1 MTFLETLHANRGG
14 LIRLKTQLYWY
25 ETKSWDDSAGRIC
38 LILDARPARQ
48 PHPPGV
54 NVVAT
59 VSGGRMDAEFLA
71 AQLMIDGSPQ
81 WVWIDK
87 QKAELLTNE

>member
-1 MTFLETLHANRGG
+1 MTFLETLHANCGG

-25 ETKSWDDSAGRIC
+25 ETKSWDDNPGRIC
-38 LILDARPARQ
+38 LILDATLGPAR
-48 PHPPGV
+48 HAGV
-54 NVVAT
+54 DVVAT
-59 VSGGRMDAEFLA
+59 VSGGRMDDEFLA
-71 AQLMIDGSPQ
+71 AQLMIDGSPR